1 MPSFSRLIDLSFL
14 LLAAWAAGL
23 VALRWKV
30 TWPSRRARVAWW
42 AMAAT
47 WALTWLACTPAVALA
62 LVGALEPPPVDL
74 ARIDDLARREQTAL
88 VVLNSSVGEPVGGD
102 APLERLDP
110 EGTARAI
117 GAARVWR
124 RLQTPVV
131 IVSGIA
137 SPGQAPDANTRAMAD
152 LLVMHGVPAE
162 RVLRESASR
171 NTREN
176 AIYSVR
182 MARAMGLTRFVV
194 VTSAL
199 HIPRSLREFRR
210 AGVNAIGV
218 SVHPLVRPS
227 VGGGRWWPSSWS
239 LGMTQAAVHEFLGM
253 LKP

>member
-1 MPSFSRLIDLSFL
+1 MLSLSRFLDVAL
-14 LLAAWAAGL
+14 LLLTAWGATL
-23 VALRWKV
+23 VALRWRAPF
-30 TWPSRRARVAWW
+30 TSRRVRYAWRGAVGVW
-42 AMAAT
+42 V
-47 WALTWLACTPAVALA
+47 LGWLAATPAVSLS
-62 LVGALEPPPVDL
+62 LVRSLEPPPADL
-74 ARIDDLARREQTAL
+74 ARLDVPSLRDQTAL
-88 VVLNSSVGEPVGGD
+88 VVLSSSVLPAHPGD
-102 APLERLDP
+102 TPAERLDSA
-110 EGTARAI
+110 GTARVI